1 MNEIS
6 FEVPGDPYGMP
17 RPRFARGHA
26 YTPKE
31 AVAYKKKVA
40 AKFYEAIRKK
50 GWLRWTAQE
59 TVEVYIIACFRIPK
73 TITKATRERIARGE
87 ERPLKKPDIDNIEK
101 IITDALN
108 GEAYQ
113 DDRQITKS
121 VCEKVYAP
129 EGTEP
134 CVDVV
139 IRARGR
145 INGEP
150 IERQQEE

>member
-26 YTPKE
+26 YTPRE

-40 AKFYEAIRKK
+40 AMFYEAIRKK

-59 TVEVYIIACFRIPK
+59 AVEVYIIACFRIPK

-87 ERPLKKPDIDNIEK
+87 ELPLKKPDVDNIEK

-121 VCEKVYAP
+121 VCEKLYAP

-139 IRARGR
+139 IRTRGR
-145 INGEP
+145 INAEP
-150 IERQQEE
+150 IERHQGE